1 MTRLGERER
10 LLAIDTCLGA
20 CSAAVVVDG
29 ALRASR
35 YEERR
40 TGHAEAI
47 VPMLEAVLAEADM
60 PPKSIERIA
69 VTIGP
74 GTFAGMRIGL
84 AAAEGLRLS
93 IGAALVP
100 VSSLWAIGQR
110 VLAAQGPFHQPL
122 AIAVDAGRG
131 QVYLEVLDRS
141 GQPVDGPVLIDV
153 GAAVALVAG
162 KELLLAGSGAPLI
175 AGNAPERVLV
185 GALEPKAADFAVAA
199 GSLPVATEAVRPL
212 YFRPADAVV
221 QSAPGLRA

>member
-1 MTRLGERER
+1 MTRPDAPLH

-20 CSAAVVVDG
+20 CSAAVAVEGVV
-29 ALRASR
+29 RAAR

-47 VPMLEAVLAEADM
+47 VPMIEAVLAQAGV
-60 PPKSIERIA
+60 PPKSLERIA

-93 IGAALVP
+93 TGAMLVP
-100 VSSLWAIGQR
+100 ASSLWAIGQR
-110 VLAAQGPFHQPL
+110 VIAEHGPIERPL

-131 QVYLEVLDRS
+131 QVYIEVIEP
-141 GQPVDGPVLIDV
+141 GGAPAGGPQLLAIDEAALLV
-153 GAAVALVAG
+153 GKYNA
-162 KELLLAGSGAPLI
+162 LLAGSGAGLLASAAANHVL
-175 AGNAPERVLV
+175 AG
-185 GALEPKAADFAVAA
+185 GLEPRASDFAIAA
-199 GSLPVATEAVRPL
+199 GALPVATEPVRPR

>member
-1 MTRLGERER
+1 MTRPGEPLR

-20 CSAAVVVDG
+20 CSVAVAVGGIIRAA
-29 ALRASR
+29 R

-47 VPMLEAVLAEADM
+47 VPMIEAVLAEAGVT
-60 PPKSIERIA
+60 PKSLERIA

-93 IGAALVP
+93 TGAALVP

-110 VLAAQGPFHQPL
+110 VIAERRSLESPL

-131 QVYLEVLDRS
+131 QVYIEVLGLD
-141 GQPVDGPVLIDV
+141 GAPDEGPQLLGVDE
-153 GAAVALVAG
+153 AALLAG
-162 KELLLAGSGAPLI
+162 KHNAPIAGSGAELLARAAANHVL
-175 AGNAPERVLV
+175 AGSI
-185 GALEPKAADFAVAA
+185 EPRASDFAVAA
-199 GSLPVATEAVRPL
+199 GALPVATEPVRPI

>member
-1 MTRLGERER
+1 MTRPGEPLR

-20 CSAAVVVDG
+20 CSAAVAVDG
-29 ALRASR
+29 VVRAQR

-47 VPMLEAVLAEADM
+47 VPMVEGVLADAGVA
-60 PPKSIERIA
+60 PISLERIA

-93 IGAALVP
+93 TGAALVP

-110 VLAAQGPFHQPL
+110 VLADRGPIERPL

-131 QVYLEVLDRS
+131 QVYIEVLR
-141 GQPVDGPVLIDV
+141 PDGTPDLGPQLLANDEAAMLV
-153 GAAVALVAG
+153 GKHNAA
-162 KELLLAGSGAPLI
+162 LAGSGSGLLASAAVNAVL
-175 AGNAPERVLV
+175 AGAT
-185 GALEPKAADFAVAA
+185 EPCASAFAVAA
-199 GSLPVATEAVRPL
+199 GSLPVATEPVRPL